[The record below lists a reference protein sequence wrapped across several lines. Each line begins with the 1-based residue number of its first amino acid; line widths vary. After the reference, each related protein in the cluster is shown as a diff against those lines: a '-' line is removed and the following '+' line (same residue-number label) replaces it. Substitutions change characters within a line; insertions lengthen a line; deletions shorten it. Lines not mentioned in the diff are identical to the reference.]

1 MGAPLSATVRIVNKK
16 GLHASASGK
25 FSKVASAYEAV
36 VSVANESGSVAGDS
50 IMDLL
55 MLGAAMG
62 TEITIT
68 AKGPDAREA
77 LDSLVKL
84 VAAKFGEKD

>member
-1 MGAPLSATVRIVNKK
+1 MILNKK

-25 FSKVASAYEAV
+25 FSKVAGAYKAV
-36 VSVANESGSVAGDS
+36 VRVANESGSVAGDS

-68 AKGPDAREA
+68 AEGPEAREA